1 MLTRD
6 RLGMAAL
13 DVDVVGIVFLLIPG
27 GGLQGVGGIIF
38 GTGLSVFLATLTNRQ
53 QLAKEANLRR
63 KTEIY
68 GPLHAE
74 LQNLRERLNETRA
87 GTKPYLHHIDVPRVT
102 PLPQLETSPP
112 LHSCPTL

>member
-1 MLTRD
+1 MEGHRVPVTQEKSRWDLLKKASQQWSLLTRD

-13 DVDVVGIVFLLIPG
+13 ALVVIGIIFLLIPG

-68 GPLHAE
+68 GPLHA
-74 LQNLRERLNETRA
+74 
-87 GTKPYLHHIDVPRVT
+87 
-102 PLPQLETSPP
+102 
-112 LHSCPTL
+112 